1 MLMTSSWKC
10 LENVSEMSRKCL
22 NHSATMLPNASLAN
36 ARAEGSVTPKA
47 NQNSVC
53 LLLNRGPQSKPRLC
67 LFAMGKSGGTSCPN
81 DRAERYRS
89 MQSRYRTRQTK
100 IYLFAMGKS
109 GGTSCFQSRYPKV
122 NPERPSTLPIGSPKV
137 NQDFV
142 CLILG
147 ERRYMSPNDAKHQSL
162 RPCYRTLRHRSLRPY
177 CRTRRASCSVYPSV
191 IPEI

>member
-1 MLMTSSWKC
+1 MSQSLCDHVTKRV
-10 LENVSEMSRKCL
+10 VSERAGGGVCHPESKSKLCL
-22 NHSATMLPNASLAN
+22 FAFKS
-36 ARAEGSVTPKA
+36 GSPEQTKIY
-47 NQNSVC
+47 
-53 LLLNRGPQSKPRLC
+53 
-67 LFAMGKSGGTSCPN
+67 LFAMGKSEGTSCPN

-122 NPERPSTLPIGSPKV
+122 NPKRPSTLPIGSPKV

-162 RPCYRTLRHRSLRPY
+162 RPCYRTLRHRSMRPY

>member
-1 MLMTSSWKC
+1 MTSSWKC
-10 LENVSEMSRKCL
+10 LENVSEMSQSLC
-22 NHSATMLPNASLAN
+22 NHVTKRVVSE
-36 ARAEGSVTPKA
+36 RAGGG
-47 NQNSVC
+47 VC
-53 LLLNRGPQSKPRLC
+53 HPESKSKLC
-67 LFAMGKSGGTSCPN
+67 LFAFKSGSP
-81 DRAERYRS
+81 E
-89 MQSRYRTRQTK
+89 QTK

-162 RPCYRTLRHRSLRPY
+162 RPCYRTRIQNSL
-177 CRTRRASCSVYPSV
+177 
-191 IPEI
+191 